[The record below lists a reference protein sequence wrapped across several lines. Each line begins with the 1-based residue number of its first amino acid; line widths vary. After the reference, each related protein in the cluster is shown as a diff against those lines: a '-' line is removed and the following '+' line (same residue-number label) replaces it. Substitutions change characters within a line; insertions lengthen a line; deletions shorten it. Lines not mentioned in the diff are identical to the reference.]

1 MNCLHPLYSTFPK
14 PLRFTYPFC
23 YEPHPLCLAAAAE
36 VQRMIAAMHTGDE
49 GKMFGVLVVE
59 DSKGS
64 LYYLAAYSGLL
75 GGRNDWPGFVPPVF
89 DAQQPDGYFK
99 VHEAQISGINRRVA
113 ELENGRRRQ
122 EATSIL
128 ASLRQEAKLAVDSYK
143 LRMAEAKS
151 RRDLQRS
158 AGATDEAALI
168 RESQYMKAELQ
179 RTKKRYKAMISEQES
194 ALQHIEDSIAAMKN
208 ERKILSDALQLWL
221 FDQFELLNA
230 RGERRPLTAIF
241 REATAHIPPAGTG
254 DCCAP
259 KLLQY
264 AYANGCRP
272 VCMAEFWHGPA
283 PKSEIRRSG
292 HFYPACQGKCKP
304 LLGYMLQGLDV
315 DPDPLSVPRT
325 FDPSGW
331 VVYEDESLLVLNKPA
346 GLLSVPGRGNLPSV
360 VSILEARRPGYVPMP
375 VHRLDMATS
384 GLLVVAKTKD
394 ACSRI
399 QRQFENR
406 EVKKRYV
413 AIVDGI
419 VSGAPTG
426 TISLPLLRDYLDR
439 PRQKVDYVS
448 GKPSVTVYEVLEK
461 NAGKT
466 RLALYPKTGRT
477 HQLRMHCAH
486 PDGLGC
492 PIAGDELYGRRAAR
506 LYLHAEAIEL
516 THPLTGRPLRLEH
529 KADF

>member
-1 MNCLHPLYSTFPK
+1 MNCLHPLTSTHLK

-36 VQRMIAAMHTGDE
+36 VQQMIAAMGTGGE

-59 DSKGS
+59 DNKGG

-89 DAQQPDGYFK
+89 DAQQPGGYFK
-99 VHEAQISGINRRVA
+99 VHEAQINALSRRVE
-113 ELENGRRRQ
+113 ELENGRHRQ
-122 EATSIL
+122 EAACSL
-128 ASLRQEAKLAVDSYK
+128 AALRQAAGQAIDSHK
-143 LRMAEAKS
+143 QRMAEAKR
-151 RRDLQRS
+151 RRDLLRS
-158 AGATDEAALI
+158 GGAPDEAPLI
-168 RESQYMKAELQ
+168 RESQYMKAELH
-179 RTKKRYKAMISEQES
+179 RMKKRYKALISEKEN
-194 ALQHIEDSIAAMKN
+194 ALQHIEDSIAAMKD
-208 ERKILSDALQLWL
+208 ERKKQSDALQLWL
-221 FDQFELLNA
+221 FNQFGMLNA
-230 RGERRPLTAIF
+230 RGERRMLTHIF
-241 REATAHIPPAGTG
+241 RETTGHIPPAGTG

-264 AYANGCRP
+264 AYTNGWTP
-272 VCMAEFWHGPA
+272 VCMAEFWQGPA

-304 LLGYMLQGLDV
+304 LLAYMLQGLDV
-315 DPDPLSVPRT
+315 DPDPLSIPRT
-325 FDPSGW
+325 SAPADW
-331 VVYEDESLLVLNKPA
+331 VVYEDDCLLVVNKPA

-360 VSILEARRPGYVPMP
+360 VSILKARHPGYDPMP

-384 GLLVVAKTKD
+384 GLLVVAKTKE
-394 ACSRI
+394 ACRHM

-413 AIVDGI
+413 AVVDGI
-419 VSGAPTG
+419 VAGAPTG
-426 TISLPLLRDYLDR
+426 TISLPLIRDELDR
-439 PRQKVDYVS
+439 PRQKVDYAS
-448 GKPSVTVYEVLEK
+448 GKPSVTAYEVLDTG
-461 NAGKT
+461 AGKT

-486 PDGLGC
+486 PGGLGC
-492 PIAGDELYGRRAAR
+492 PITGDELYGRRADR

-516 THPLTGRPLRLEH
+516 THPLTGRPLRLES
-529 KADF
+529 KPDF